1 MVLFDSGLTT
11 DHRPESDL
19 CGGYKMTIE
28 VKEKGS
34 RQFYKEVVNILT
46 QYRQLLYRPEDKLR
60 DNFTRYILLT
70 IAMVLICAMSIYG
83 GINSSF
89 NAMKILT
96 AVFAGVAAAAT
107 AVILVRMNKTVDDYL
122 ADDRPSVVTLDEN
135 GVEIEKTGAQAV
147 RLAWDNV
154 AFVRTFVESTSFFS
168 KDLSGIVLSVDNNYR
183 KEIMDYIKSNNI
195 DVKVVR

>member
-1 MVLFDSGLTT
+1 
-11 DHRPESDL
+11 
-19 CGGYKMTIE
+19 MTIE

-34 RQFYKEVVNILT
+34 RQFYKEVVNIVT

>member
-1 MVLFDSGLTT
+1 
-11 DHRPESDL
+11 
-19 CGGYKMTIE
+19 MTIE

-70 IAMVLICAMSIYG
+70 IAMALICAMSIYG

-168 KDLSGIVLSVDNNYR
+168 KDFSGIVLSVDNNYR

>member
-1 MVLFDSGLTT
+1 
-11 DHRPESDL
+11 
-19 CGGYKMTIE
+19 MTIE

-183 KEIMDYIKSNNI
+183 K
-195 DVKVVR
+195 

>member
-1 MVLFDSGLTT
+1 
-11 DHRPESDL
+11 
-19 CGGYKMTIE
+19 MTIE

-34 RQFYKEVVNILT
+34 RQFYKEVVNIVT
-46 QYRQLLYRPEDKLR
+46 QYRQLLYRPEDKLI

-70 IAMVLICAMSIYG
+70 IAMALICAMSIYG

-122 ADDRPSVVTLDEN
+122 ADDRPSGVTLDEN

>member
-1 MVLFDSGLTT
+1 
-11 DHRPESDL
+11 
-19 CGGYKMTIE
+19 MTIE

-70 IAMVLICAMSIYG
+70 IAMALICAMSIYG

-96 AVFAGVAAAAT
+96 AVFAGVVAAAT

>member
-11 DHRPESDL
+11 DHRPESDR

>member
-1 MVLFDSGLTT
+1 MS
-11 DHRPESDL
+11 
-19 CGGYKMTIE
+19 GGYIMTIE

-34 RQFYKEVVNILT
+34 RQFYKEVVNIVT

-70 IAMVLICAMSIYG
+70 IAMALICAMSIYG

-89 NAMKILT
+89 KAMKILT
-96 AVFAGVAAAAT
+96 AVVAGVAAAAT